1 MIRYLVPLAVML
13 ALPAARAHP
22 AATSDEAPA
31 GIRPRLSLPE
41 PSYSG
46 RRLRLA
52 DQLGDRLEA
61 GERGWFLLLG
71 TGNEAY
77 LDEPRQNP
85 DFLYLTG
92 VDVAGAAM
100 ALSVGSGE
108 RAEVLFL
115 NEPTAHDRIY
125 DNPVFVPGRFD
136 WEAGQDDPERQLA
149 RETTG
154 FETIE
159 TSHRFDDWLKGALAG
174 TDALFVAARPVSL
187 EMPLTPNL
195 DLVAR
200 LRDRYP
206 ALRTLDAREELDG
219 LRLVKD
225 EEEIERIE
233 QAVKATLAGFR
244 RAVGLIRPGPLELD
258 IQAEMEAAFLRE
270 GAQALAFPTIVAS
283 GPRSTVLHYMRNE
296 ARLEAGA
303 LVVIDAGAEKDGYA
317 ADVTRTFPVSGKF
330 TREQRK
336 MYDAVI
342 EAQEAGL
349 RAARPGATLESIDEK
364 VRAVLGEAGYEEGIR
379 HGCCHYVGLEVHDV
393 GGRTVPLAEGMVFT
407 IEPGLYFPESGDGIR
422 VEDTVVMGRD
432 GVRSLSGD
440 LPRRAE
446 DVERFLSR
454 ARE

>member
-1 MIRYLVPLAVML
+1 MFRYLVLLAILLVW
-13 ALPAARAHP
+13 PAAWANP
-22 AATSDEAPA
+22 AAPTDDKPA
-31 GIRPRLSLPE
+31 AIRSRLSLPE
-41 PSYSG
+41 SIYAG

-52 DQLGDRLEA
+52 DQLGDQLEA

-77 LDEPRQNP
+77 LDEPQQNP

-92 VDVAGAAM
+92 VDVGGAAM
-100 ALSVGSGE
+100 ALSIGSGE
-108 RAEVLFL
+108 RSEVLFL
-115 NEPTAHDRIY
+115 NEPTAHDRIF
-125 DNPVFVPGRFD
+125 DSPVLVPGRFD
-136 WEAGQDDPERQLA
+136 WEAGQDDLERQSA
-149 RETTG
+149 RQTTG

-159 TSHRFDDWLKGALAG
+159 TMHRLDGWLKGALVGA
-174 TDALFVAARPVSL
+174 DALFVAARPVSL
-187 EMPLTPNL
+187 ETPLTPNL

-206 ALRTLDAREELDG
+206 ALRTLDARQELDR

-225 EEEIERIE
+225 EEEIERVE

-244 RAVGLIRPGPLELD
+244 RVAGLIRPGPLERD

-303 LVVIDAGAEKDGYA
+303 LVVIDAGAKKDGYA

-336 MYDAVI
+336 IYDTVI
-342 EAQEAGL
+342 KAQEAGL

-364 VRAVLGEAGYEEGIR
+364 VRAALEDAGYGEGIR
-379 HGCCHYVGLEVHDV
+379 HRCCHYVGLEVHDV
-393 GGRTVPLAEGMVFT
+393 GARTVPLAEGMVFT
-407 IEPGLYFPESGDGIR
+407 IEPGLYFPETGNGIR

-440 LPRRAE
+440 LPRTAE